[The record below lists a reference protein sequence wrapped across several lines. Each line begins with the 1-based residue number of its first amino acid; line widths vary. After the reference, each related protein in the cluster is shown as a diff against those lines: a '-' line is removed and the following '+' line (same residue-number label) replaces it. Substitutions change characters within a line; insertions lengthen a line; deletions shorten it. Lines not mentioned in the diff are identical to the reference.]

1 MPTPSIEA
9 RVTPAML
16 HILLALASEE
26 MHGYG
31 IMQAI
36 DARTG
41 GAVEIGP
48 GTLYRTIAH
57 LGKVGWIEEA
67 SQRSS
72 GNKRTYRLTASGR
85 DAAVR
90 EVQRLARLVSWAEQ
104 SDLLEGAG

>member
-1 MPTPSIEA
+1 MPTPPIDA

-16 HILLALASEE
+16 HILLALASED

-36 DARTG
+36 EERTH

-67 SQRSS
+67 PTRASDNR
-72 GNKRTYRLTASGR
+72 RTYRITTSGR
-85 DAAVR
+85 EAAGA
-90 EVQRLARLVSWAEQ
+90 EAQRLARLVSWAEQ